1 MTARLDVGGLGIA
14 LQLFLDPFR
23 RQGMLWPLLIPEQD
37 RVGDGGGTDP
47 RTGAQGCQGIRGDI
61 NDPILAPFALGNAQG
76 LLVPVEVG
84 WGQARDFTDA
94 QATAQDE

>member
-1 MTARLDVGGLGIA
+1 
-14 LQLFLDPFR
+14 
-23 RQGMLWPLLIPEQD
+23 MLRPLLIPEQD
-37 RVGDGGGTDP
+37 RVGDGGTAP

-61 NDPILAPFALGNAQG
+61 NDLILAPFALGNAQG